1 MVISVFY
8 SWQSEHPESV
18 NRYFIRDALKK
29 AMSMIQQGCGLE
41 ERPEVDHDTK
51 GVPGLPDIGHTIF
64 SKIEASSAF
73 IADVSFTSK
82 SIKGSRFCANAN
94 VLIELGYAL
103 HSLGDKRLILVMNDT
118 FGSPDKQMPFNLAAR
133 RWPIRYNLPPDA
145 DKETRK
151 KVLSDLSFKLAD
163 ALKVMADSGILL
175 STSATSSPIR
185 VDRLLFAKLLEKFPY
200 NSNMIRL
207 LRDHDVGGSFPFK
220 WLQEIINFTQEWNDA
235 LHEFVDPTLEGK
247 RVDFMQKITSFQN
260 ELGANTW
267 TSDDSYYLSMR
278 LNDYMELDEF
288 GGNHRQDKMNELNA
302 MGIEAY
308 KAHQEL
314 IRACKVMLGSP
325 EAS

>member
-8 SWQSEHPESV
+8 SWQTEHPKSV
-18 NRYFIRDALKK
+18 NRYFIQDALKK
-29 AMSMIQQGCGLE
+29 AMSKIQQDYGLE
-41 ERPEVDHDTK
+41 ERPELDHDTK
-51 GVPGLPDIGHTIF
+51 GIPGLPDIVYTIF

-73 IADVSFTSK
+73 VADVSFTSE
-82 SIKGSRFCANAN
+82 STNGRFCANAN

-133 RWPIRYNLPPDA
+133 RWPITYTLPPDA